1 MTNINLGC
9 GAQIIDGWINVDYSL
24 GAVFAKLPL
33 FSTLNR
39 VFHVFGQEWDPRIA
53 LYDLRKPFPWADDSA
68 DVVYTSHTLEHFSR
82 EDGLRFL
89 HECFRILKPEGV
101 IRILVPDLAHNIAQ
115 YNAGQLRADAFVEG
129 LGVLYG
135 LGKTSWKKRLA
146 PLVEYPHKCHYDT
159 PTLVTILQEIGFTAR
174 GRQPYDSEIN
184 GIARIEDE
192 GRTRHAVIVEGRKW
206 RPDAAAHC
214 DSYDTVSPPAG
225 ISLGRYYCGSKK

>member
-39 VFHVFGQEWDPRIA
+39 FSHVFGQEWDPRIR
-53 LYDLRKPFPWADDSA
+53 LHDLRKRFPWADDSA
-68 DVVYTSHTLEHFSR
+68 DVVYASHTLEHFSR

-89 HECFRILKPEGV
+89 RECFRILKPEGV

-115 YNAGQLRADAFVEG
+115 YNAGHMRADEFVKG

-159 PTLVTILQEIGFTAR
+159 PTLVAILQEIGFAAR
-174 GRQPYDSEIN
+174 GRQPYESEIS

-192 GRTRHAVIVEGRKW
+192 GRTKHAVIVEGKKSRL
-206 RPDAAAHC
+206 DATTHC
-214 DSYDTVSPPAG
+214 NSYGVATPPAA
-225 ISLGRYYCGSKK
+225 ISFGRYDGRP